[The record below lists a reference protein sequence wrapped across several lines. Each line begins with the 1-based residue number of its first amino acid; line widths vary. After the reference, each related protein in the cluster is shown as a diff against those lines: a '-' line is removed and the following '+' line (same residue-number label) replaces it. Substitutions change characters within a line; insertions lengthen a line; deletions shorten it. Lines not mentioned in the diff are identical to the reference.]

1 MKKRLI
7 LILFFGCFATNA
19 QSKKTTLNIFTFEE
33 VEKLHQQKPKPIVVF
48 IYTDWC
54 NICHAMKK
62 NTFKNEEIIT
72 FLNDQFYFIK
82 LNAEDTNDI
91 QFLGQTFKH
100 KPSGFKT
107 GTHELA
113 IELASIK
120 GSISYPTTTF
130 LNSRLEI
137 TIQINYYINSITM
150 YSLLKKQHLL
160 KEY

>member
-1 MKKRLI
+1 M
-7 LILFFGCFATNA
+7 FFGCFATNA

-62 NTFKNEEIIT
+62 NTFKNEKIIT
-72 FLNDQFYFIK
+72 FLNDQFYFLK
-82 LNAEDTNDI
+82 LNAENTNDI
-91 QFLGQTFKH
+91 RFLGRTFRH

-107 GTHELA
+107 GIHELA
-113 IELASIK
+113 TELASIN
-120 GSISYPTTTF
+120 GSVSYPTTTF

-137 TIQINYYINSITM
+137 TIQLDRYINSKTM
-150 YSLLKKQHLL
+150 YNFLKRQHQL
-160 KEY
+160 EAY